1 MPTTDKGKK
10 ELLTSK
16 YASFEL
22 NDLLEMQ
29 TEFAL
34 IESVSQSKTLTAM
47 LCIGIAFF
55 SAFGLFLL
63 HMAPS

>member
-1 MPTTDKGKK
+1 MPININETADKFAVKQNG
-10 ELLTSK
+10 
-16 YASFEL
+16 FEL
-22 NDLLEMQ
+22 TDLLEMQ

-34 IESVSQSKTLTAM
+34 IKSASQSKMLTAM
-47 LCIGIAFF
+47 LCIGVAFF